1 MRADLVRQRVNAV
14 TKRKARAAAFSHPR
28 PGTDRGSTFH
38 LRIADITVG
47 VTPRDADLILRV
59 DEATGKFLVAPSD
72 PNATVTAG
80 WGDPGGASSGELVFD
95 SGGVW
100 KLYRDGTRQRFVF
113 SSAALGPL
121 PYKEATF
128 NSDFTSGEV
137 TLRRTCFQPAQGL
150 WPLEYPLDE
159 LLLQGLLAR
168 GRGAEIH
175 ACGIADASDR
185 GLLVVGQS
193 GAGKTTMAR
202 LWEGVGGAKVLS
214 DDRIILRRV
223 GDSFTMY
230 GTPWHGEAALAEPAS
245 APLTGVFF
253 LEHGAANTLVPV
265 RGATAA
271 TRLFASG
278 FPPFFDRDGLDFTLK
293 FLGDLVAEVPCHELC
308 FAPDNRVVEFVQ
320 SWAASA

>member
-1 MRADLVRQRVNAV
+1 VRAEPIRRRVKAIGKSKTGRAV
-14 TKRKARAAAFSHPR
+14 LPHAR
-28 PGTDRGSTFH
+28 PGSDPGSALH
-38 LRIADITVG
+38 LRIADITIAVAA
-47 VTPRDADLILRV
+47 RDADLALRF
-59 DEATGKFLVAPSD
+59 DEAMEKFLAAPSD
-72 PNATVTAG
+72 PDSTVTAG
-80 WGDPGGASSGELVFD
+80 WGDPGGASPAELVFD

-100 KLYRDGTRQRFVF
+100 KLYRDGTRHRFLF
-113 SSAALGPL
+113 SSPALGPL

-128 NSDFTSGEV
+128 EADFSSGEV
-137 TLRRTCFQPAQGL
+137 TLRRACFQPAQGL

-175 ACGIADASDR
+175 ACGVADPSGR
-185 GLLVVGQS
+185 GLLFVGQS

-202 LWEGVGGAKVLS
+202 LWEGVPGITVLS
-214 DDRIILRRV
+214 DDRVILRRV
-223 GDSFTMY
+223 GDRFTMY
-230 GTPWHGEAALAEPAS
+230 GTPWHGEAALAAPAS

-271 TRLFASG
+271 TRLFACG

>member
-1 MRADLVRQRVNAV
+1 VRVADLSVAV
-14 TKRKARAAAFSHPR
+14 TTHDAEL
-28 PGTDRGSTFH
+28 H
-38 LRIADITVG
+38 LR
-47 VTPRDADLILRV
+47 P
-59 DEATGKFLVAPSD
+59 DEATERFLVPPCTVD
-72 PNATVTAG
+72 ATVTAD
-80 WGDPGGASSGELVFD
+80 WGDPGEGNPGQPVFD

-100 KLYRDGTRQRFVF
+100 KLYRVGTRHRFLF
-113 SSAALGPL
+113 SSPVLGPL

-128 NSDFTSGEV
+128 EAEFSSGEV
-137 TLRRTCFQPAQGL
+137 TLRRACFQAAHGL

-159 LLLQGLLAR
+159 LIVQGLLAR

-175 ACGIADASDR
+175 ACGVTDGSGR
-185 GLLVVGQS
+185 GLLFVGQS

-202 LWEGVGGAKVLS
+202 LWEGVPGITVLS
-214 DDRIILRRV
+214 DDRVILRRV
-223 GDSFTMY
+223 GDRFTMY
-230 GTPWHGEAALAEPAS
+230 GTPWHGEAALAAPAS

-293 FLGDLVAEVPCHELC
+293 FLGDLVAEIPCHELH
-308 FAPDNRVVEFVQ
+308 FAPDRPAVEFVET
-320 SWAASA
+320 WAGSA

>member
-1 MRADLVRQRVNAV
+1 MRAEPIRRRVKAIGKSKTGRAV
-14 TKRKARAAAFSHPR
+14 LPHAR
-28 PGTDRGSTFH
+28 PGSDPGSALH
-38 LRIADITVG
+38 LRIADITIAVAA
-47 VTPRDADLILRV
+47 RDADLALRF
-59 DEATGKFLVAPSD
+59 DEAMEKFLAAPSD
-72 PNATVTAG
+72 PDSTVTAG
-80 WGDPGGASSGELVFD
+80 WGDPGGASPAELVFD

-100 KLYRDGTRQRFVF
+100 KLYRHGARHRFLF
-113 SSAALGPL
+113 SSPALSPL

-128 NSDFTSGEV
+128 EPDFSSGEV
-137 TLRRTCFQPAQGL
+137 TLRRACFQPAQGL

-175 ACGIADASDR
+175 ACGIAGSSGR
-185 GLLVVGQS
+185 GLLFVGQS

-202 LWEGVGGAKVLS
+202 LWEGVPGVTVLS
-214 DDRIILRRV
+214 DDRVILRRV
-223 GDSFTMY
+223 GDRFTMY
-230 GTPWHGEAALAEPAS
+230 GTPWHGEAALAAPAS

-253 LEHGAANTLVPV
+253 LEHGAANTLVPL

-278 FPPFFDRDGLDFTLK
+278 FPPFFDRAGLDFTLK

-308 FAPDNRVVEFVQ
+308 FARDNRVVEFVQ
-320 SWAASA
+320 SWAGSA

>member
-1 MRADLVRQRVNAV
+1 VKAEPVRRRVKTVA
-14 TKRKARAAAFSHPR
+14 KRKTGAAAVPR
-28 PGTDRGSTFH
+28 ARRGADPGSTVH

-47 VTPRDADLILRV
+47 VTARDADLGLQV
-59 DEATGKFLVAPSD
+59 DEATEKFLVAPSD
-72 PNATVTAG
+72 PDAIVTAA
-80 WGDPGGASSGELVFD
+80 WGDPGGACRGDVVFD

-128 NSDFTSGEV
+128 DPDFISGEV
-137 TLRRTCFQPAQGL
+137 TLRRACFQRTQGL

-168 GRGAEIH
+168 GKGAEIH
-175 ACGIADASDR
+175 ACGIVDASDR
-185 GLLVVGQS
+185 GLLFVGQS

-202 LWEGVGGAKVLS
+202 LWEGVGGATVLS

-223 GDSFTMY
+223 GSGFTMY

-245 APLTGVFF
+245 APLAGVFF
-253 LEHGAANTLVPV
+253 LEHGDANALLPL
-265 RGATAA
+265 RGAAA
-271 TRLFASG
+271 AARLFACG
-278 FPPFFDRDGLDFTLK
+278 FPPFHDRDGLDFTLT
-293 FLGDLVAEVPCHELC
+293 FFAELAAKVPCHELR
-308 FAPDNRVVEFVQ
+308 FAPDRQVVELVQ
-320 SWAASA
+320 SWAKGI

>member
-1 MRADLVRQRVNAV
+1 VRADLVRRRVKAIGKSKTGRAV
-14 TKRKARAAAFSHPR
+14 LPHARL
-28 PGTDRGSTFH
+28 GTDRGSTFH

-185 GLLVVGQS
+185 GLLFVGQS

-230 GTPWHGEAALAEPAS
+230 GTPWHGEAALAEPTS
-245 APLTGVFF
+245 APLSGIFF

-265 RGATAA
+265 RGAAAA
-271 TRLFASG
+271 TRLFACG
-278 FPPFFDRDGLDFTLK
+278 FPPFHDRDGLDFTLT
-293 FLGDLVAEVPCHELC
+293 FFAEMAAEVPCHELC
-308 FAPDNRVVEFVQ
+308 FAPDKQVVELVE
-320 SWAASA
+320 SRAARA

>member
-1 MRADLVRQRVNAV
+1 VRADLVRQRVNAV
-14 TKRKARAAAFSHPR
+14 TKRKTRAAAFSHPR
-28 PGTDRGSTFH
+28 FGTDRGSTFH

-59 DEATGKFLVAPSD
+59 DEATEKFLVAPSD
-72 PNATVTAG
+72 PDATVTAG

-100 KLYRDGTRQRFVF
+100 KLYRHGARHRFVF
-113 SSAALGPL
+113 SSLALGPL
-121 PYKEATF
+121 PYKEANF

-137 TLRRTCFQPAQGL
+137 ALRRTCFQPAQGL

-175 ACGIADASDR
+175 ACGVTDGWGG
-185 GLLVVGQS
+185 GLLFVGQS

-223 GDSFTMY
+223 GDRFKVY
-230 GTPWHGEAALAEPAS
+230 GTPWHGEAALAEPSS
-245 APLTGVFF
+245 APLAGIFF
-253 LEHGAANTLVPV
+253 LEHGTASALLAL
-265 RGATAA
+265 RGAAAA
-271 TRLFASG
+271 TRLFACG
-278 FPPFFDRDGLDFTLK
+278 FPPFHDRDGLDFTLS
-293 FLGDLVAEVPCHELC
+293 FFAELAAEVPCHELR
-308 FAPDNRVVEFVQ
+308 FAPDAQVVEFVQ
-320 SWAASA
+320 SWVQDL